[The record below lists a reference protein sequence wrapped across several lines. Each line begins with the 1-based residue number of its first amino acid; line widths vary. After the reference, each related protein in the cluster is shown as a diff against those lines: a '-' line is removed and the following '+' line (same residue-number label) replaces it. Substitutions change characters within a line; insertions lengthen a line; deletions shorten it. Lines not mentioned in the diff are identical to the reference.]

1 MNLPLRRSL
10 AIMTALVLFTV
21 PARSQD
27 AYPNRAVKIIAP
39 VAPGT
44 VADLVPRL
52 IADKL
57 AGRWGQAV
65 IVENRPGGGTNIGT
79 EAAFRA
85 IADGYTLLAAPAT
98 PLVVNQSLY
107 PKLAFDPTAFEPIT
121 VFADQPNVLVA
132 RSSLPAKTV
141 GELLSYAKANPGK
154 LTFASSGTGTLQHL
168 DMEQIKRLT
177 GIQAIH
183 VPYRGLA
190 PALNDLVAGHVDV
203 MIDNLGTSA
212 PQMKQGTIKGIA
224 VGSAAR
230 IPQFP
235 DLPTLSE
242 SIPGLES
249 RTWFALVAPPRT
261 PHDMIVKLQAD
272 VAAVLQLA
280 DVRERLH
287 ELYASPIASSPEAT
301 GAFFTKE
308 RKRWRDVIQSAGIKL
323 E

>member
-1 MNLPLRRSL
+1 MNLPSWGCR
-10 AIMTALVLFTV
+10 ATIVALVVFAI

-39 VAPGT
+39 VASGT

-57 AGRWGQAV
+57 ANRWGQAV

-85 IADGYTLLAAPAT
+85 APDGYMLLSAPAT

-121 VFADQPNVLVA
+121 VLADQPNVLVA
-132 RSSLPAKTV
+132 RASLPAKTV
-141 GELLSYAKANPGK
+141 GELIAYAKANPGK
-154 LTFASSGTGTLQHL
+154 LTFASSGIGTLQHL
-168 DMEQIKRLT
+168 DMEQITRLA

-212 PQMKQGTIKGIA
+212 PQIRQGAIKGLA
-224 VGSAAR
+224 VGSVAR
-230 IPQFP
+230 NAQFP
-235 DLPTLSE
+235 DMPTLSE
-242 SIPGLES
+242 SVPGLES

-261 PHDMIVKLQAD
+261 PHNIIVKLQAD
-272 VAAVLQLA
+272 VAAVLQLP
-280 DVRERLH
+280 DVRERLR

-301 GAFFTKE
+301 GDFFTKE
-308 RKRWRDVIQSAGIKL
+308 RKHWRTVIETAGIKL